1 MDELIKT
8 FHIDW
13 HLLVAQGVNFL
24 IVLTV
29 LYFFAVKPVMKI
41 MRERTRTIEESIKNA
56 EIIETNLKRSEEERQ
71 AEVTKGRREAQ
82 EIIVTAEKQAESVHK
97 EKLEKARLET
107 DKNVQS
113 AKVTIAQ
120 EREQMIKSVK
130 GELADL
136 VVLVSEKVTA
146 KSINDKLQR
155 KLIDEAIDNVRQEKL

>member
-41 MRERTRTIEESIKNA
+41 MRERTRLIEESIKNA
-56 EIIETNLKRSEEERQ
+56 EIIETNLKKSEEERQ
-71 AEVTKGRREAQ
+71 AEVNKGRREAQ
-82 EIIVTAEKQAESVHK
+82 TIIVTAEKQAEVLHK
-97 EKLEKARLET
+97 EKLEKTRVET
-107 DKNVQS
+107 DKVVQS
-113 AKVTIAQ
+113 AKATISQ
-120 EREQMIKSVK
+120 ERDQMIKSVK

-146 KSINDKLQR
+146 KSINDKLQ
-155 KLIDEAIDNVRQEKL
+155 KQLIDEAIEDVRQENL